1 MADKKKKESEVEK
14 ELAEVKSQ
22 LERVS
27 VAYQQLLQANASLTM
42 LTQKY
47 EETINLLTA
56 RLLEA
61 RAQGSLGEGA
71 QDKYRTEGKKMKL
84 TIVNETG
91 HTELE
96 VTTVEVL
103 DQINDHPTHWVFID
117 GELTSRQEISNI
129 NWDSIEEVELT
140 PAVVGGC

>member
-71 QDKYRTEGKKMKL
+71 
-84 TIVNETG
+84 
-91 HTELE
+91 
-96 VTTVEVL
+96 
-103 DQINDHPTHWVFID
+103 
-117 GELTSRQEISNI
+117 
-129 NWDSIEEVELT
+129 
-140 PAVVGGC
+140 